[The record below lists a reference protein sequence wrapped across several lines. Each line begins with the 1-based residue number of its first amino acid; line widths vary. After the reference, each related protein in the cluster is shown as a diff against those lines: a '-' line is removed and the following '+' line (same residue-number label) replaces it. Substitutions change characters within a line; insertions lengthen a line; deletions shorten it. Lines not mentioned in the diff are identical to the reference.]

1 MIINDLLH
9 IKKHFVKGQLNWV
22 STCLHSGQSLTSVSG
37 VFMSLHT
44 FKIYSDNKKNII
56 KNINILE

>member
-22 STCLHSGQSLTSVSG
+22 STCLHSGESLTGVSG

-56 KNINILE
+56 